1 MVEKAKTEE
10 IKETPVA
17 WPSRIIGLLT
27 SMPLSLKLGLLVLI
41 TLIPRL
47 LAFLQPQIITIDGTL
62 YVKMAKLFSDGKY
75 EGISNTY
82 FTLYPLM
89 LFFVQKFVGDWELSG
104 RLISLILGTLTVIPI
119 FLLGRSLYN
128 ERVGWL
134 SAFFYITLPNF
145 LRFDTD
151 VLRDPTYWFFLALTL
166 WLTWEGLKKNRLL
179 FMGLASISAGFGAIT
194 RVDGFIL
201 WGVLA
206 LYVAFCRTP
215 RIPIKRKALN
225 VAILVIIFP
234 ILLSPILLS
243 TKRDTNHIAVGE
255 MTSFSINVIRQNMR
269 AILRPGDPIA
279 RINTGDYK
287 SLPPLTKDALE
298 LGIRHRSILAFFE
311 VIYKFIKSANL
322 LIVLILLGLWKRKRE
337 GFESPDWYLVVVFTG
352 LFIIS
357 ASYARQIYYFSTR
370 HGLTLV
376 LPCFFFAGHGLD
388 FIAERFSR
396 GLDHLTS
403 RWNIIK
409 KYLVHFLTLI
419 IIILFLAQGLSF
431 KRSEKFIQKEIGV
444 WLKEKGYQ
452 GSVIM
457 GPKQLLRLAFY
468 ADGKFVELPD
478 SWEKAMESIPKNGV
492 RILIIDS
499 CTIAEDCPSFL
510 ANWSKDGF
518 LLIREI
524 KEAGKNCLFQIY
536 SVR

>member
-1 MVEKAKTEE
+1 MNSVENNKGRT
-10 IKETPVA
+10 
-17 WPSRIIGLLT
+17 GLIRPFA
-27 SMPLSLKLGLLVLI
+27 SIPISGKLFLLVI
-41 TLIPRL
+41 IALIPRIIV
-47 LAFLQPQIITIDGTL
+47 FLQPQIITIDGTL
-62 YVKMAKLFSDGKY
+62 YTKMAQLFSDGKY
-75 EGISNTY
+75 EGISRTY
-82 FTLYPLM
+82 FTLYPLIVF
-89 LFFVQKFVGDWELSG
+89 LVQKFVGDWELSG

-134 SAFFYITLPNF
+134 AAFFYITLPNF
-145 LRFDTD
+145 LGFDTE
-151 VLRDPTYWFFLALTL
+151 VLRDPMYWFFLALSL

-179 FMGLASISAGFGAIT
+179 LMGLASISAGLGAIT

-279 RINTGDYK
+279 RINTEDYK

-298 LGIRHRSILAFFE
+298 LGIRHRFILAVFE
-311 VIYKFIKSANL
+311 VIYKFIKSANF

-337 GFESPDWYLVVVFTG
+337 GFESPDWYLLVVFTS
-352 LFIIS
+352 LFIMS
-357 ASYARQIYYFSTR
+357 ASYARQTYYFSTR

-376 LPCFFFAGHGLD
+376 MPCLFFAGHGLD

-396 GLDHLTS
+396 GLDHLAS
-403 RWNIIK
+403 RWSIIR

-431 KRSEKFIQKEIGV
+431 KRSEKFIQKEVGL

-468 ADGKFVELPD
+468 ADGKLVEMPD
-478 SWEKAMESIPKNGV
+478 SWEKAIQSIREKEV
-492 RILIIDS
+492 KIVVVDS
-499 CTIAEDCPSFL
+499 CTIEKDCPDFL
-510 ANWSKDGF
+510 TNWSRAGLFHLNGPAVK
-518 LLIREI
+518 
-524 KEAGKNCLFQIY
+524 KEKCPIDIY
-536 SVR
+536 SVQ